1 MPQNK
6 IMLLP
11 KTYYLH
17 HDVVFLAK
25 DLIGKYL
32 FSKIGGQLC
41 GGIITETE
49 AYKGIE
55 DRACHAFGG
64 RRTKRN
70 EMMYAEGGVAYV
82 YLCYGMHPL
91 LNVVTNQK
99 DTPDAILI
107 RAIYATHGEELM
119 LKRTGK
125 PQMNQQVTNGPG
137 KVTKALGITLTDNG
151 EPLQN
156 KRIWIENRN
165 LDLSKTEVLATT
177 RIGVSYAG
185 ADALLPYRFQLP
197 DAGICLHPTVLGA

>member
-1 MPQNK
+1 MP
-6 IMLLP
+6 LP
-11 KTYYLH
+11 KPYYLH
-17 HDVVFLAK
+17 QDVVFLAK
-25 DLIGKYL
+25 ELIGKYL
-32 FSKIGGQLC
+32 FTKIDGQLS

-82 YLCYGMHPL
+82 YLCYGIHPL

-107 RAIYATHGEELM
+107 RAIQATHGEELM

-125 PQMNQQVTNGPG
+125 PQMNLQVTDGPG
-137 KVTKALGITLTDNG
+137 KVTKALGITLADNG
-151 EPLQN
+151 ESLQN
-156 KRIWIENRN
+156 KRIWIEDRGI
-165 LDLSKTEVLATT
+165 DLSKTEILNTP
-177 RIGVSYAG
+177 RIGVEYAG
-185 ADALLPYRFQLP
+185 EDARLLYRFKLSE
-197 DAGICLHPTVLGA
+197 L

>member
-1 MPQNK
+1 LQKNK
-6 IMLLP
+6 KMLLP

-17 HDVVFLAK
+17 HDIVFLAK

-32 FSKIGGQLC
+32 FTKIDGQLC

-49 AYKGIE
+49 AYKGVT

-99 DTPDAILI
+99 DTPDAVLI
-107 RAIYATHGEELM
+107 RAIHATHGEELM

-125 PQMNQQVTNGPG
+125 PQMTPQVTDGPG
-137 KVTKALGITLTDNG
+137 KVTKALGITLADNG
-151 EPLQN
+151 EPFQN
-156 KRIWIENRN
+156 KRIWIEDRGF
-165 LDLSKTEVLATT
+165 DLSKTEILITP
-177 RIGVSYAG
+177 RIGVSYAKE
-185 ADALLPYRFQLP
+185 DALLPYRF
-197 DAGICLHPTVLGA
+197 VLLTN